1 MLCGMAL
8 GCSMGRCQHALE
20 ERCQAVLCAPGRCR
34 RWWASQPASL
44 PLPLGSRSPC
54 VLEMSSWGILTSHF
68 QLFNTELAQLIH
80 QPGLPSGRGLQAG
93 LTPTQQLP
101 DGEFWGRN
109 GQRWNFP
116 RCLCMGCTASHGRAP
131 GPAPAPRGEPIFT
144 APRSESFS
152 LSSLP
157 LPKTSSALPQL
168 PGPPV
173 YSLPAPKPLIS
184 LFGPW

>member
-1 MLCGMAL
+1 MVRRFKEWYQDACSEHAGMLCGMAL

-20 ERCQAVLCAPGRCR
+20 ERCQAVLCVPGRCR

-93 LTPTQQLP
+93 LSS
-101 DGEFWGRN
+101 WG
-109 GQRWNFP
+109 
-116 RCLCMGCTASHGRAP
+116 TASSGATRPRSRVTGSGSCAKRCFGAGASLGRA
-131 GPAPAPRGEPIFT
+131 
-144 APRSESFS
+144 
-152 LSSLP
+152 LSKLC
-157 LPKTSSALPQL
+157 
-168 PGPPV
+168 
-173 YSLPAPKPLIS
+173 LIGWKGC
-184 LFGPW
+184 LHDH